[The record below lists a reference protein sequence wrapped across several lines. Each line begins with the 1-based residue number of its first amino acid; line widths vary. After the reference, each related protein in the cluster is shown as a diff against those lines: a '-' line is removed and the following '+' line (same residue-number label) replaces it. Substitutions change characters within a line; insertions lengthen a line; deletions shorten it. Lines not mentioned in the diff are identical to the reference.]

1 MQSYIFLTR
10 RIAAVLCWLL
20 ILPLQEGDF
29 RIKFR
34 FLWREVI
41 VLDDLPYDIIF
52 PRNEEVQCTK
62 SSLLPGDDSATT
74 KL

>member
-1 MQSYIFLTR
+1 
-10 RIAAVLCWLL
+10 
-20 ILPLQEGDF
+20 LQEGDF

-41 VLDDLPYDIIF
+41 VLDDVPYDIIF